1 MEIETEMSIYFG
13 NDRVHP
19 VEYKH
24 PVELL
29 VVSIDIYEFVSKM
42 LQKGAVETH
51 FVNCTVFTISN
62 HISGGVIGVKYNDGR
77 LFGNKHFWKLE

>member
-29 VVSIDIYEFVSKM
+29 VVSMDIYEFVSKM
-42 LQKGAVETH
+42 LQKG
-51 FVNCTVFTISN
+51 
-62 HISGGVIGVKYNDGR
+62 
-77 LFGNKHFWKLE
+77 L

>member
-29 VVSIDIYEFVSKM
+29 VVSMDIYEFVSKM
-42 LQKGAVETH
+42 LKRGCRDSLCKLH
-51 FVNCTVFTISN
+51 CF
-62 HISGGVIGVKYNDGR
+62 YNIEPYQWWSDR
-77 LFGNKHFWKLE
+77 CQI

>member
-19 VEYKH
+19 VEYKL

-29 VVSIDIYEFVSKM
+29 VVSMDIYEFVSKM
-42 LQKGAVETH
+42 LQKLL
-51 FVNCTVFTISN
+51 
-62 HISGGVIGVKYNDGR
+62 R
-77 LFGNKHFWKLE
+77 LFLEQLLIKLTIWQRQRVCFTFSITIPKVLYF

>member
-19 VEYKH
+19 VEYKL

-29 VVSIDIYEFVSKM
+29 V
-42 LQKGAVETH
+42 AVGIR
-51 FVNCTVFTISN
+51 V
-62 HISGGVIGVKYNDGR
+62 DR
-77 LFGNKHFWKLE
+77 